1 MNVPPLHLE
10 RQRRTE
16 AVIEMLRRRAEQ
28 RRGRGQLVPP
38 ALRKAIDDFDRQAR
52 APRSGQR

>member
-16 AVIEMLRRRAEQ
+16 AVIEVLRRRAEH
-28 RRGRGQLVPP
+28 RRARGQLVPP
-38 ALRKAIDDFDRQAR
+38 ALRKAIDDYDRQVR
-52 APRSGQR
+52 IPRPGPR